1 MCYFR
6 KFHKVVRCDLPEN
19 SFFFAE
25 VSYFE
30 QIRMLEGDLAES
42 IGRAIWF
49 RASHF
54 GTDQLLFTQ
63 NGSHRGRIR
72 INVTKYHHTSDCSHS
87 LRWHSIR
94 ELRIDQP
101 EQHMRRHALTRF
113 GFVKWELG
121 ALAGSTMSEIIGLS
135 IYRISSKEST
145 ITLDIC
151 TPRPTKIIHNLSAR
165 AISYLEF

>member
-54 GTDQLLFTQ
+54 GTDQLLFENPSCPSMREQ
-63 NGSHRGRIR
+63 GRSKVDHVAIARG
-72 INVTKYHHTSDCSHS
+72 
-87 LRWHSIR
+87 
-94 ELRIDQP
+94 Q
-101 EQHMRRHALTRF
+101 A
-113 GFVKWELG
+113 
-121 ALAGSTMSEIIGLS
+121 
-135 IYRISSKEST
+135 
-145 ITLDIC
+145 
-151 TPRPTKIIHNLSAR
+151 
-165 AISYLEF
+165 